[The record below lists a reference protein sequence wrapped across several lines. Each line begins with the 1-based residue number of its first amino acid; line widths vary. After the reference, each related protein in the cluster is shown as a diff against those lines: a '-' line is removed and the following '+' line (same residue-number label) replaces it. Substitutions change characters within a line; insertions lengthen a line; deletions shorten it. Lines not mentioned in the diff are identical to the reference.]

1 MRGVK
6 MINRVPVL
14 LFQLNNL
21 VISMENLKLRGMK
34 RMTLINLELH
44 SNESNFYVV
53 LFYEIWLFNGIAAVA
68 VAAALAAPFRHPH
81 N

>member
-1 MRGVK
+1 MCEVK
-6 MINRVPVL
+6 KTNRVPVL

-34 RMTLINLELH
+34 HTTLINLELH

-53 LFYEIWLFNGIAAVA
+53 LFYKIWLFNGIAVA
-68 VAAALAAPFRHPH
+68 VAAPDRRPH